1 MDQTD
6 KKLMELLQQNGRLS
20 LKQLGEY
27 LGISSPAVS
36 TRMNKLEANGYLEG
50 IHARFRRELI
60 GYPITAFVQLALIS
74 GKEDEFCSYIK
85 GQTCVLDCFF
95 VTGEYT
101 VILKTAFPYTMALD
115 SFVSQLRQFGK
126 TTTNIV
132 ISSVLERLEFPLS

>member
-6 KKLMELLQQNGRLS
+6 KKLLELLQQNGRLS
-20 LKQLGEY
+20 LKQLGDCI
-27 LGISSPAVS
+27 GISSPAVS
-36 TRMNKLEANGYLEG
+36 TRLNKLEAAGYLEG
-50 IHARFRRELI
+50 IHARFHRDRI
-60 GYPITAFVQLALIS
+60 GYPITAFVQLALVS
-74 GKEDEFCSYIK
+74 GKEDEFRDYIA
-85 GQTCVLDCFF
+85 GQSNVLDCFF

-132 ISSVLERLEFPLS
+132 ISTVVERLELPLV